1 MPTRF
6 LIKKDWHLRSNKFP
20 KNTLFLLLTRSE
32 SYTWYQFNSP
42 DKNSGVIKLHNRNL
56 RPLTED
62 EIATKKHRQ
71 KIIQEHIDATSDP
84 FVS

>member
-6 LIKKDWHLRSNKFP
+6 LIKKEWYLRSSKFP
-20 KNTLFLLLTRSE
+20 KNTLFLLLSRSE
-32 SYTWYQFNSP
+32 SYTWYQFSSP
-42 DKNSGVIKLHNRNL
+42 DKNSGVVKLYNRNL
-56 RPLTED
+56 SPLTED
-62 EIATKKHRQ
+62 EIVAKKHRQ